1 MSKLPETVSATL
13 YVMLS
18 DLGTVSVQA
27 STGMTDYG
35 WVVLS
40 EHEVTY
46 PVLQEDPTP
55 KFIAV
60 LEEKVERIQAEA
72 HIEVVAVK
80 EKIQQLKAIEYKG
93 ES

>member
-1 MSKLPETVSATL
+1 MSKLPETVSGTV

-18 DLGTVSVQA
+18 DLGNVSVQA

-46 PVLQEDPTP
+46 PVPQEDPTP
-55 KFIAV
+55 RFIAV

-72 HIEVVAVK
+72 HIEVTAVK
-80 EKIQQLKAIEYKG
+80 EKIQQLLAIEYKG